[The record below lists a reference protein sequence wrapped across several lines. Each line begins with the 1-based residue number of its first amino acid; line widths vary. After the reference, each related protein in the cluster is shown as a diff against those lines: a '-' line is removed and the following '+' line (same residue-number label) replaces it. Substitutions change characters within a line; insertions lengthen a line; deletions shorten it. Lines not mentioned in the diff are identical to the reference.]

1 MPSPLQASSPR
12 RLSCL
17 ARRASAHT
25 ALPVPRASARNVW
38 RWTSVPGFTLIEL
51 LLAIVLLALVVSLT
65 YAAMFQVTT
74 GARYLTDSY
83 SDDQELRLL
92 LRMLAQDLGSVQ
104 YLKNYV
110 AATATGAAATPG
122 AATPT
127 GTPHQ
132 SGLIATSRFTAT
144 SDFSAVDFH
153 AAVRSRQNRQA
164 PEGSDPMLHEVGYS
178 VREDVTTHVLQLVR
192 REDYYI
198 DDQMQV
204 GGVTAV
210 LASGVEVFWVECLQP
225 AAASGQTQET
235 WTKEWNS
242 NTQPDAARLPAA
254 LRITFGVA
262 GKNGRHLKE
271 TVEVNLL
278 AGIQVQ

>member
-1 MPSPLQASSPR
+1 MASVGKPSLNSLLRFSG
-12 RLSCL
+12 L
-17 ARRASAHT
+17 RAHGSA
-25 ALPVPRASARNVW
+25 
-38 RWTSVPGFTLIEL
+38 PGFTLIEL
-51 LLAIVLLALVVSLT
+51 LLAMALLAVVVSLT
-65 YAAMFQVTT
+65 YAAMFQVTS

-83 SDDQELRLL
+83 SEDQELRLL

-110 AATATGAAATPG
+110 QASPAAA
-122 AATPT
+122 AASSGIGSAPAA
-127 GTPHQ
+127 PRQ
-132 SGLIATSRFTAT
+132 SGLIATTRFSGS

-178 VREDVTTHVLQLVR
+178 VREDVTTHALQLVR

-210 LASGVEVFWVECLQP
+210 LASGIEAFWVECLQT
-225 AAASGQTQET
+225 AAAPGQTQET
-235 WTKEWNS
+235 WSKEWNS
-242 NTQPDAARLPAA
+242 NTQPDTARLPGAI
-254 LRITFGVA
+254 RITLGLA

-271 TVEVNLL
+271 TLEVNLL
-278 AGIQVQ
+278 TGMQMQ